1 MTYFVTS
8 DTHFGHRNIIKFCN
22 RPFADTVDMEICM
35 IDRWNKVVG
44 VTDTVFVLGD
54 FSFASKTKTQE
65 ILMRL
70 NGFKVF
76 IWGNHDRGREKSILA
91 VPGVLEGMDALH
103 KNFNGK
109 SVIMTHYP
117 FESFREDF
125 HFHGHTHGV
134 SNPKAGR
141 IDVGVDANP
150 QYQYAPIP
158 LDSMMMDVVERD
170 HSLNLKRTMY

>member
-8 DTHFGHRNIIKFCN
+8 DTHFGHRNIIQFCK
-22 RPFADTVDMEICM
+22 RPFADMADMEWRM

-70 NGFKVF
+70 NGYKVF
-76 IWGNHDRGREKSILA
+76 IWGNHDRGRESSILA
-91 VPGVLEGMDALH
+91 VPGVLQGMDCLR
-103 KNFNGK
+103 KSFNGK

-125 HFHGHTHGV
+125 HLHGHTHGA
-134 SNPKAGR
+134 SQPKAGR
-141 IDVGVDANP
+141 IDVGVDANV

-158 LDSMMMDVVERD
+158 LDSIMIDVVERD
-170 HSLNLKRTMY
+170 RKLKLERSRY